1 MADVMDVS
9 GEVREEMAYKLAPAL
24 KTALATAG
32 SHATLLAAHSC
43 LQDANNTLQLSVPEG
58 GPDPAAVVSVRV
70 RIRIRIRT

>member
-1 MADVMDVS
+1 MADVADLS
-9 GEVREEMAYKLAPAL
+9 GEVREEMAYRLAPAL

-58 GPDPAAVVSVRV
+58 GAEAAAASVRV